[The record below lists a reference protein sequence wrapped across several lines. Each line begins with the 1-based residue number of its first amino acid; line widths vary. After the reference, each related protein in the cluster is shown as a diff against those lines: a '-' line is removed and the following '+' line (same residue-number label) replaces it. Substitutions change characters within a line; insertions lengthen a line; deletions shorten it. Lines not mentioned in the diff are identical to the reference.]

1 MEEGG
6 RPWEAKNR
14 GFPWGFFTFYTSF
27 SSCFLVVFEEGG
39 REGRGQK
46 PCFFLGISH
55 ILYVVFPR
63 KFSHFRPPPPPSLLP
78 GGCRFRHSRPPPPS
92 LFHGGV
98 SISTFCTNF
107 GPRTWGGNSPLTICI
122 GDWPG
127 PGSPGRPSGLAGSH
141 AIRFFFLPTFKNHWF
156 LKLFRSSILV
166 SVVKWPSFYN
176 GFFGSR
182 PPKTIVF

>member
-63 KFSHFRPPPPPSLLP
+63 KFSHFRPPPPSLLP
-78 GGCRFRHSRPPPPS
+78 GGCRFRHFGVLKIDKNHGFLPENRHLAKPPPPS
-92 LFHGGV
+92 LFHGGCRFRHFV
-98 SISTFCTNF
+98 PI
-107 GPRTWGGNSPLTICI
+107 LAH
-122 GDWPG
+122 
-127 PGSPGRPSGLAGSH
+127 GLGV
-141 AIRFFFLPTFKNHWF
+141 AIHLLLYALATG
-156 LKLFRSSILV
+156 LGL
-166 SVVKWPSFYN
+166 
-176 GFFGSR
+176 GA
-182 PPKTIVF
+182 